1 MKRKGG
7 RSDKAEEPGRRGLD
21 GYGRRRGSD
30 AKRHSNQKNSK
41 SVTSVTKC
49 DSRSDHTPSS
59 SSVPPAGDGASRQGE
74 TYRPQRG
81 QSGRAHEDEDA
92 HRAERKHAGVSTAE
106 HRVCAQ
112 ENPEYNKHSPFTPEP
127 PKHGSRRVPADR
139 VDQTKQHSKSTGRAA
154 ADRADTTKQH
164 SQGTRR
170 AAADRADQTRKF
182 SSRQTTSHSSK
193 NAAQRKTTLYIRI
206 HDVIDDIVALG
217 EVLTSRLNKEGVELT
232 PTEAGIT
239 RDDRFTYCS
248 LTCDSKSKASK
259 LKTLLM
265 KDKRSTPA
273 LDCSFVDFQQEAGDF
288 DHSQPALQKKK
299 AMSQES
305 LKGPVELEMNS
316 MPEDAVYKHS
326 QSVDEVVRGTNRAKR
341 KLGDAD
347 TITDCQQEPG
357 DLDQRQ
363 SSLLKK
369 QAIAKES
376 LKKKVEFEIS
386 SMSDDV
392 LLKHKQKVDEVE
404 RKIDKA
410 KQKLGDVNTRRE
422 TRAEIE
428 ALENKLEELD
438 KQKTEFVSAVA
449 GFRKELVPLFEH
461 DDYQRDVGLLRK
473 RVGVECA
480 RLDKALPMYARRQD
494 VVRLV
499 QQHPVS
505 ILLAETGS
513 GKSTQVVQYLLEA
526 GMADEGT
533 IVCTQPRK
541 VAAVSLATHVAQELA
556 TNVGKE
562 VGYKV
567 GSRRKTSPST
577 KIVYMTDHALLN
589 ECLTDPDLKAFSC
602 VVVDEAHERSL
613 YTDLL
618 LSMVK
623 RCLARRPDLR
633 VIITSATIDPQVFV
647 TYFGCCPI
655 LKVSGRAFPVDVIW
669 QDSASEENEFEKY
682 EEAAV
687 DKVVEIHRKEPPGDV
702 LVFLTSASEIQ
713 KCCEALQRR
722 LKDRA
727 DFACLPLHGQ
737 LQAEEQQKVFQPLER
752 GKRKIVF
759 ATNCAETS
767 ITIDGIRYVVDTGVA
782 KEMRYNA
789 KKSVNTLS
797 VTAISRSSAEQR
809 KGRAGRTAAGTCYR
823 LYSQRS
829 YRAMDAISLPEILKI
844 HLGHALLKLA
854 ELGVTPDMYDFVQSP
869 GQDAIEA
876 ALRTLRQLGALRDD
890 VITETGR
897 WIARLPFDPKLG
909 LMTLRGRDDGL
920 LYDVIVL
927 ASLASA
933 GSGLFYRGS
942 SDQDQKKLDKTKVKF
957 SHKGGDI
964 LTALE
969 VYKAWEAVDE
979 RQRNK
984 WCMANSVN
992 AKAVRGVKDSVK
1004 DVVQLLRKEVNVE
1017 VIQRFSD
1024 AQETPDKLRKLIFQC
1039 NADNLCHY
1047 LGRERAGYFAAQAG
1061 RQVHLHPS
1069 STMRSLGSYPQ
1080 WVVYDQLLQTSRDF
1094 ITGITPVDDAW
1105 LEELGREQFGFDL
1118 EQVREKKLVN
1128 VFTQRA
1134 GSHAFFAMVGPRYS
1148 KLRQY
1153 EERLAAL
1160 DSSVVVIIEAIRE
1173 VGELRV
1179 FSTGSADNLATLTQE
1194 IRNVVDRS
1202 TKEVEQEVRELTVGS
1217 ENSGLRVVVG
1227 QGGELTDILMPHE
1240 TRKVFIT
1247 RPSDD
1252 ATEESIREKFREFG
1266 EICYVHQFPGG
1277 RNWGFVVFRTPAQA
1291 VLAAEITQEDE
1302 DNVGQLEHRRPA
1314 KHHADFKAKLFWC
1327 RRPCN
1332 GIGFVELSPA
1342 YMPRCLQLGFF
1353 DVGNSTVSIKVSNKR
1368 PEDGLYLRGLPAE
1381 ATEDLIKRSLLYEL
1395 FRRENV
1401 EGIINNVTVVREK
1414 IGKTSKHDLKRL
1426 ENELK
1431 QKFERRLR
1439 TSKVEVSVDA
1449 PRGEESTRFAG
1460 EARFSDPIEGVAA
1473 CRALRNRLYLNGV
1486 LVEVEPVISATLR
1499 VQRRVYNA
1507 CKKELDMVIK
1517 RKLKVMEVEVTVKE
1531 QGADSY
1537 VLSLRANDPSDI
1549 VQARVFLND
1558 VINGDVL
1565 DCNHA
1570 PALRHLMTSAGR
1582 KMLREAEKE
1591 VSAYISVDDRKWTV
1605 SIHGSSE
1612 ACTKGEC
1619 MECGLSFGLLL
1630 LIAFI

>member
-112 ENPEYNKHSPFTPEP
+112 ENPEYNKNSPFTPEP

-139 VDQTKQHSKSTGRAA
+139 VDQTKQHSKSTGRVP
-154 ADRADTTKQH
+154 
-164 SQGTRR
+164 
-170 AAADRADQTRKF
+170 ADRADQTRKY
-182 SSRQTTSHSSK
+182 SSRQTTSHSSE

-326 QSVDEVVRGTNRAKR
+326 QSVDEVERGTNRAKR

-392 LLKHKQKVDEVE
+392 LLKHKEKVDEVE

-541 VAAVSLATHVAQELA
+541 VAVVSLANHVAQELA

-567 GSRRKTSPST
+567 GSRLKTSPST

-589 ECLTDPDLKAFSC
+589 ECLTDPDLQAFSC
-602 VVVDEAHERSL
+602 VVVDEAHERNL

-829 YRAMDAISLPEILKI
+829 YRAMDAISLPEILKT

-942 SDQDQKKLDKTKVKF
+942 SDQDKKKLDKTKVKF

-1069 STMRSLGSYPQ
+1069 SAMRSLGSYPQ

-1118 EQVREKKLVN
+1118 EEVREKKLVN
-1128 VFTQRA
+1128 VFTQSA

-1153 EERLAAL
+1153 EERLASL
-1160 DSSVVVIIEAIRE
+1160 DSSVVVILEAIRE
-1173 VGELRV
+1173 LGELRV
-1179 FSTGSADNLATLTQE
+1179 FSTGSADSLATLTQE
-1194 IRNVVDRS
+1194 IRDVVDRS
-1202 TKEVEQEVRELTVGS
+1202 AKEVKQEVRELTVGS

-1227 QGGELTDILMPHE
+1227 QGGQLTDILMPHE

-1302 DNVGQLEHRRPA
+1302 DNVGQLEHRRPV

-1327 RRPCN
+1327 RRPCS

-1353 DVGNSTVSIKVSNKR
+1353 DVGNSTVSIKINNKR

-1395 FRRENV
+1395 VRRENA

-1414 IGKTSKHDLKRL
+1414 IGKTSKNDLKRL

-1431 QKFERRLR
+1431 LKFEKRLR
-1439 TSKVEVSVDA
+1439 TSKVEVSVNA
-1449 PRGEESTRFAG
+1449 PKGEESTRFAG

-1473 CRALRNRLYLNGV
+1473 CRSLRNRLHLNGV
-1486 LVEVEPVISATLR
+1486 LVEVEPVISAALR

-1507 CKKELDMVIK
+1507 CKKELDKVIK
-1517 RKLKVMEVEVTVKE
+1517 RKLKEMEVEVTVRE
-1531 QGADSY
+1531 QGADNY

-1591 VSAYISVDDRKWTV
+1591 VSAYVSVDDRKWTV
-1605 SIHGSSE
+1605 SIHGSSK
-1612 ACTKGEC
+1612 ACTEGEC

-1630 LIAFI
+1630 LVAFI